1 MVFPNWRV
9 HNHTSVSLRRS
20 ENEYGMC
27 SQVELKPLSS
37 SPEKWP
43 DELRDAVLRADK
55 NSDLAELTQSFSI
68 KVLHLEDQKS
78 DFTPPSQRCAPS
90 LSRRGSLDEFH
101 PPRGA
106 PNKAFQTVP
115 KWGRHCG
122 NTSFLKPWK
131 WRL

>member
-1 MVFPNWRV
+1 M
-9 HNHTSVSLRRS
+9 
-20 ENEYGMC
+20 
-27 SQVELKPLSS
+27 
-37 SPEKWP
+37 
-43 DELRDAVLRADK
+43 RDAVLRADK

-90 LSRRGSLDEFH
+90 LSRGAARSTSLIHRGEPGTRFLQWS
-101 PPRGA
+101 G
-106 PNKAFQTVP
+106 QTVP

-131 WRL
+131 WL